1 MRPILRPVLAMVAVV
16 VLATGCGGSRPHPS
30 DMPWNLAP
38 VAHLPLRLAP
48 DLVVRRVRFGVLE
61 SEAGGGEHFRPVTEL
76 SAQEGVNYGWIIEV
90 ETTRPTLRWQERLR
104 LPEREDDW
112 GDALDDPDVTLSEDG
127 RSAYSS
133 GSDLV
138 EDGKLQHFYWTLAQG
153 DPAGTY
159 VMDVAVEGYA
169 VAHFEFSVP
178 KAVHEK
184 PILVHH
190 RRPRGQ
196 APVVQVVRAD
206 ARRPL
211 RWK

>member
-1 MRPILRPVLAMVAVV
+1 MRPILRPVSVALAVV

-30 DMPWNLAP
+30 DTPWNLAP
-38 VAHLPLRLAP
+38 VAQLPLRIAP

-76 SAQEGVNYGWIIEV
+76 SPQEGVNYGWIVDV
-90 ETTRPTLRWQERLR
+90 ETTRPTLHWQERLR

-112 GDALDDPDVTLSEDG
+112 GDALDDPDITLSEDG
-127 RSAYSS
+127 RSAYST

-138 EDGKLQHFYWTLAQG
+138 EDGKLQRFYWSLAQG

-159 VMDVAVEGYA
+159 EMDVAIEGYA
-169 VAHFEFSVP
+169 VAHLEFRVP

-190 RRPRGQ
+190 RLPRGQ
-196 APVVQVVRAD
+196 APVVHVVRVD
-206 ARRPL
+206 ARRQL
-211 RWK
+211 LWK

>member
-1 MRPILRPVLAMVAVV
+1 MRPKFRYWTAAMALAMV
-16 VLATGCGGSRPHPS
+16 ATGCGGSRPHS
-30 DMPWNLAP
+30 ADVPWNLAP
-38 VAHLPLRLAP
+38 VVQLPLRIAP

-76 SAQEGVNYGWIIEV
+76 SPQEGVNYGWIVDV

-133 GSDLV
+133 GTDLV
-138 EDGKLQHFYWTLAQG
+138 EDGKLQHFYWSLAQG

-159 VMDVAVEGYA
+159 VMDVAIEGYA
-169 VAHFEFSVP
+169 VAHLEFRVP
-178 KAVHEK
+178 DAVHEK

-190 RRPRGQ
+190 RVPGGR
-196 APVVQVVRAD
+196 APVVRFVRAD
-206 ARRPL
+206 VRSQTL
-211 RWK
+211 WK